1 MNHYPILSAAEAAQ
15 FINNDDL
22 VAFSGFTPAGSPKT
36 VPLEIAKR
44 AQELHTQGKE
54 FAFKLITGASI
65 SASVDNLL
73 AEANCIKWRAPYQSA
88 ATLRNKINNNEIEFV
103 DMHLSEVTQMI
114 KYGFFGE
121 IDVAVVEAVEV
132 TDDGRIF
139 LSTSIGNTPIFLQK
153 AKKIIIERN
162 SYHSTRVSEFAD
174 IITLPNP
181 PKRPHIPMHG
191 AMDKIGKSYVEV
203 DPKKIIGIVE
213 TCQADEI
220 KGFNKGDEACEK
232 IAQNV
237 VKFLLA
243 EMRNGHIPKEFLPVQ
258 SGVGNIN
265 NAVMDL
271 LGNHPDIPHFA
282 MYSEVLQ
289 ESVVDLLLAG
299 KITGVSASSLT
310 ITPETLQVIYQNMDF
325 FSDKIVLRPQ
335 EISNNPEIV
344 RRLGVIAL
352 NVGLEFD
359 IYGHA
364 NSSHVMGTDLM
375 NGIGGSADF
384 ERNAYLSVFMA
395 PSIAKAGK
403 ISTIVPMCAH
413 VDHSEHSVKVIVTD
427 QGIADLRGLSPSQR
441 AQSIIENCA
450 HPMYKDYLYNYLAT
464 AKKGHIRHNLAHAF
478 DLHQKYLETGSM
490 L

>member
-1 MNHYPILSAAEAAQ
+1 MNHFPILTAEEAAQ
-15 FINNDDL
+15 FINNNDF
-22 VAFSGFTPAGSPKT
+22 VAFSGFTPAGSPKA
-36 VPLEIAKR
+36 VPMALAKR
-44 AQELHTQGKE
+44 AIELHANGEE
-54 FAFKLITGASI
+54 FAIKLISGASI
-65 SASVDNLL
+65 SAKVDNAL
-73 AEANCIKWRAPYQSA
+73 ADADCVKWRAPYQSA
-88 ATLRNKINNNEIEFV
+88 PSLRNKINAGQIEFV

-121 IDVAVVEAVEV
+121 IDIAVVEAVDV
-132 TDDGRIF
+132 TEDGRVF
-139 LSTSIGNTPIFLQK
+139 LSTSIGNTPTFLQK
-153 AKKIIIERN
+153 AKKIIIELN

-181 PKRPHIPMHG
+181 PKRPHIPMQS
-191 AMDKIGKSYVEV
+191 AMDKIGKAYVEV
-203 DPKKIIGIVE
+203 DPAKIIGIVQ
-213 TCQADEI
+213 TNQADDI
-220 KGFNKGDEACEK
+220 KGFNKGDEACEL

-243 EMRNGHIPKEFLPVQ
+243 EMSTGRIPKEFLPVQ

-271 LGNHPDIPHFA
+271 LGNHPEIPHFA

-289 ESVVDLLLAG
+289 ESVVDLLLNE

-310 ITPETLQVIYQNMDF
+310 ITPEKLQTIYHNMDF
-325 FSDKIVLRPQ
+325 FNNKIVLRPQ
-335 EISNNPEIV
+335 EISNNPEIA

-359 IYGHA
+359 IYGNA
-364 NSSHVMGTDLM
+364 NSSHTFGTDLM
-375 NGIGGSADF
+375 NGIGGSGDF
-384 ERNAYLSVFMA
+384 ARNAYLSIFMA
-395 PSIAKAGK
+395 PSIAKGGK
-403 ISTIVPMCAH
+403 ISSIVPMCTH
-413 VDHSEHSVKVIVTD
+413 IDHNEHSVKIIITD

-464 AKKGHIRHNLAHAF
+464 SKQGHIRHNLAHAF
-478 DLHQKYLETGSM
+478 DLHQKYLESGSM